1 MQLRILK
8 TTESFIKK
16 LQKIVIK
23 ILTRIKFAKYIQK
36 LLYYILLQ
44 KKTGIKC

>member
-1 MQLRILK
+1 MLEYTLIQLL
-8 TTESFIKK
+8 SFIRN

-36 LLYYILLQ
+36 LLYPILLQ
-44 KKTGIKC
+44 KKARIKC